1 MIVTGLLL
9 ATQITG
15 AQANTITLCGDCEYI
30 CVCVGREGREG
41 EKEGGREGREGE
53 RGGREGGREERE
65 GERRG
70 REGGRERGEGGR
82 DEREGGREERE
93 EASHEV
99 NEVREVLLNLLWRKP
114 PH

>member
-41 EKEGGREGREGE
+41 EREGGREGREG
-53 RGGREGGREERE
+53 GRE
-65 GERRG
+65 GERRGRERG
-70 REGGRERGEGGR
+70 REGGRERGEGMWTYVVPLQ
-82 DEREGGREERE
+82 
-93 EASHEV
+93 HP
-99 NEVREVLLNLLWRKP
+99 VLCLE
-114 PH
+114 

>member
-41 EKEGGREGREGE
+41 EREGGREGE
-53 RGGREGGREERE
+53 RRGKERGREERE
-65 GERRG
+65 GE
-70 REGGRERGEGGR
+70 REGGRERGEGMWTYVVPLQ
-82 DEREGGREERE
+82 
-93 EASHEV
+93 HP
-99 NEVREVLLNLLWRKP
+99 VLCLE
-114 PH
+114 